1 MGKRYSSIIGTVQK
15 KIFPK
20 ATLHRSEAYIDVSD
34 NARYSFILFFSL
46 FFLLSAFIF
55 DSPSDIFR
63 GIPAILIVPSVLFTD
78 YVAIAGLGTAFFN
91 AGVLMLICIGISK
104 LSKIMMEGPVIAAI
118 FTVGGFA
125 LFGKNLANIWP
136 IIIGVWLH
144 SRWRKQ
150 KFGKFIL
157 PALFGT
163 ALSPVVSQIAF
174 GFGLPPVLAYILAI
188 TVGLAIGFA
197 IPPLAN
203 QFVVFHQGFN
213 LYNIGFTSGIIG
225 MVIMSVFRAFGY
237 DVAASTR
244 FIATGYNEPLAI
256 WLFVFFTLM
265 LLAGLLMTNILA
277 KAMSIVW
284 RQGGRLVSDFV
295 KTAGFGPS
303 LINMALL
310 GYLSTAYVLLVG
322 GDLNGLTV
330 GGIFTVI
337 GFGAFG
343 KHVLNVAPIIIGV
356 YLATLLKIFDTNST
370 EALLAALF
378 GTTLAPLAG
387 TYGWSYGIAAGFIH
401 TSVVMNV
408 GYIHGGMNLYNNGFA
423 GGFVAAFL
431 VPLYDLLKNRKR
443 NEDDNSDK

>member
-1 MGKRYSSIIGTVQK
+1 
-15 KIFPK
+15 
-20 ATLHRSEAYIDVSD
+20 
-34 NARYSFILFFSL
+34 
-46 FFLLSAFIF
+46 
-55 DSPSDIFR
+55 
-63 GIPAILIVPSVLFTD
+63 
-78 YVAIAGLGTAFFN
+78 
-91 AGVLMLICIGISK
+91 MLICIGISK

-225 MVIMSVFRAFGY
+225 MAIMSVFRAFGY
-237 DVAASTR
+237 DVAARTR

-256 WLFVFFTLM
+256 WLFAFFTLM

-431 VPLYDLLKNRKR
+431 VPLYDLLKNRER
-443 NEDDNSDK
+443 NEDDNSDRH